1 MKFEFRSQ
9 SFKKNLC
16 LSAFE
21 QTNPGLNLVHVIHLT
36 NLDGE
41 NNDHQDSA
49 TLLIY
54 NLTSRLFC
62 KRKLFFAFTFFDRKT
77 SRY

>member
-21 QTNPGLNLVHVIHLT
+21 QTNLGLNLVHVIHLT

-62 KRKLFFAFTFFDRKT
+62 KKETVLCVYFF
-77 SRY
+77 

>member
-36 NLDGE
+36 NLDGQ
-41 NNDHQDSA
+41 NQDSA

-62 KRKLFFAFTFFDRKT
+62 KKGTVLCVYFF
-77 SRY
+77 